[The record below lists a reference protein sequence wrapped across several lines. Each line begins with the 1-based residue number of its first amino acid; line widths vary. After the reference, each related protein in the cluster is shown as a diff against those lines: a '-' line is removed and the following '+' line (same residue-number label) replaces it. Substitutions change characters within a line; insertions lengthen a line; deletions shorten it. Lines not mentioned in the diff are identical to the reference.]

1 MSLYEVGRMCMK
13 IAGRDSGK
21 KCVIIEVVDAN
32 FVFVDGATRRKKV
45 NVLHLEPLSSVI
57 EIKNKAS
64 HDEVKAA
71 FEKLGIGVWDK
82 KSKKVSE
89 RPRQIRKVKTK
100 VAEKVAKPKK
110 QAKKEEPSIEDAV
123 AEAPKAE
130 VKTEAKEEPVVEQ
143 KEAAPEVKQE

>member
-13 IAGRDSGK
+13 IAGRDAGK

-45 NVLHLEPLSSVI
+45 NVKHLEPLSSVV

-64 HDEVKAA
+64 HEEVKAA
-71 FEKLGIGVWDK
+71 FEKRSIDVWDK

-89 RPRQIRKVKTK
+89 RPRKVRKVKAK
-100 VAEKVAKPKK
+100 VAEKPAAKSKK
-110 QAKKEEPSIEDAV
+110 QVKKEEPSIEDAV
-123 AEAPKAE
+123 AEAPKKAE
-130 VKTEAKEEPVVEQ
+130 VKEEPVVEQ
-143 KEAAPEVKQE
+143 KEAIAEAETKQE